1 MYSVYKEPQMFQHL
15 IKIESAPDPVDQ
27 VLRSGL
33 DAIRNSALAPGVRVM
48 QKHIARLLAVSRQ
61 LVPQALQLL
70 KKDGFFL
77 DVSRRSQ

>member
-1 MYSVYKEPQMFQHL
+1 MYSVYKELQMFQHL

-27 VLRSGL
+27 VLRSVL
-33 DAIRNSALAPGVRVM
+33 DAIRNSSLAPGTRVM
-48 QKHIARLLAVSRQ
+48 QEHIARLLAVSRQ

-77 DVSRRSQ
+77 NVSRRSQ